1 MRALSWP
8 GVVWLGLATAT
19 EGGGRVPARRCTAL
33 GLTKLGQRVR
43 EEAVGRW
50 GTSGGVAGVEK
61 QRGRVGVGYGDGG
74 GAGRARLSLRRGRRS
89 RNWEKR
95 RGVARAGAG
104 GDEGA
109 PRRVVACTDRA
120 LATRGRRRGHAARG
134 FCRCRPLNVAIQ
146 LIQSRDAVPD
156 DVLSWSL
163 IF

>member
-1 MRALSWP
+1 MVGLLRAQSWHAVV
-8 GVVWLGLATAT
+8 GVSRTTVT
-19 EGGGRVPARRCTAL
+19 ECGGRVPARRCTVL
-33 GLTKLGQRVR
+33 GLTKLGQRAR

-109 PRRVVACTDRA
+109 PRRVVACADRA

-134 FCRCRPLNVAIQ
+134 FCRCRPLNVCDSVDSVARC
-146 LIQSRDAVPD
+146 SA
-156 DVLSWSL
+156 
-163 IF
+163 